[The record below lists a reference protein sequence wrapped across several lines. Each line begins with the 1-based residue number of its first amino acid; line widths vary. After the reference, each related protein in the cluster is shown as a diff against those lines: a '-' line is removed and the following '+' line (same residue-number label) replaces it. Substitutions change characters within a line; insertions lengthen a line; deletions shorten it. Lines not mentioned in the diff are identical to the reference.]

1 MKPLAENVH
10 LTPRGDALE
19 IVDQTLLPGEKRF
32 ITLGTREEL
41 YNAICTLQVRGAPA
55 IGIFA
60 GYALY
65 VLARQISAP
74 TFDEFYRQLSQD
86 ADNLESSRPTA
97 VNLSWALRRML
108 TCAKQHSTASREGL
122 LEALLQEA
130 VAIQQEDI
138 AMNLQISRNGLS
150 LLHPG
155 DGLLTHCNAGP
166 LATSVHGTALGPIL
180 LGQKEGYGFHASSS
194 DETRPL
200 LQGARLTA
208 YRVCRRPVWT

>member
-32 ITLGTREEL
+32 ITLSTREEL
-41 YNAICTLQVRGAPA
+41 YNAIYTLQVRGAPA

-108 TCAKQHSTASREGL
+108 ACAKQHSTA
-122 LEALLQEA
+122 ALL
-130 VAIQQEDI
+130 V
-138 AMNLQISRNGLS
+138 
-150 LLHPG
+150 
-155 DGLLTHCNAGP
+155 
-166 LATSVHGTALGPIL
+166 
-180 LGQKEGYGFHASSS
+180 
-194 DETRPL
+194 
-200 LQGARLTA
+200 
-208 YRVCRRPVWT
+208 